1 LEEVKRDIVKQ
12 LRVNERIM
20 AKEIR
25 LVGEKGEQLGIMPV
39 IQAREM
45 ARKQSLDL
53 VEVAPSSIPPVC
65 RLLDYGKYKY
75 EQAKKEQ
82 LAKKSQKL
90 SLLREIRLRP
100 KIGIHDF
107 EAKARTARK
116 LLTEGDKVKI
126 TLMFRGRESTHPELG
141 WKVLQRMV
149 ESLNDISYLERKPVM
164 EGRRMNIIV
173 APGTPKVKAKEET
186 KKESKEVAKK
196 EETKEETKEEI
207 KAETKKETKEEAR
220 EAQHAET

>member
-1 LEEVKRDIVKQ
+1 MEEVKREIVKQ
-12 LRVNERIM
+12 LRVNERIL
-20 AKEIR
+20 AKQVR
-25 LVGEKGEQLGIMPV
+25 LVGEKGEQLGIMSV
-39 IQAREM
+39 AQAREE

-53 VEVAPSSIPPVC
+53 VEVAPNSVPPVC

-82 LAKKSQKL
+82 QAKKTQKL

-126 TLMFRGRESTHPELG
+126 TLMFRGREATHPELG

-149 ESLNDISYLERKPVM
+149 ESLNDISHLERQPVM
-164 EGRRMNIIV
+164 EGRRMNIIM
-173 APGTPKVKAKEET
+173 APGVAKAKVKEEVKEEPQEAV
-186 KKESKEVAKK
+186 KET
-196 EETKEETKEEI
+196 TKEGT
-207 KAETKKETKEEAR
+207 R

>member
-12 LRVNERIM
+12 LRVNERIL
-20 AKEIR
+20 AKQVR
-25 LVGEKGEQLGIMPV
+25 LVGEKGEQLGIMSV
-39 IQAREM
+39 AQAREE

-53 VEVAPSSIPPVC
+53 VEVAPHSVPPVC

-82 LAKKSQKL
+82 QAKKTQKL

-107 EAKARTARK
+107 EAKARTAHK

-126 TLMFRGRESTHPELG
+126 TLMFRGREATHPELG

-149 ESLNDISYLERKPVM
+149 ESLSDIAHLERQPVM
-164 EGRRMNIIV
+164 EGRRMNIIM
-173 APGTPKVKAKEET
+173 APGIAKAKVKEEAKEEPQ
-186 KKESKEVAKK
+186 EAKK
-196 EETKEETKEEI
+196 EEVK
-207 KAETKKETKEEAR
+207 

>member
-1 LEEVKRDIVKQ
+1 MFVRYLYLEEVKRDIVKQ

-53 VEVAPSSIPPVC
+53 VEVAPSSVPPVC

-90 SLLREIRLRP
+90 SLLREVRLRP

-116 LLTEGDKVKI
+116 LITAGDKVKI

-173 APGTPKVKAKEET
+173 APGSPKVKAKEET
-186 KKESKEVAKK
+186 KKEPKEVAKK
-196 EETKEETKEEI
+196 EEK
-207 KAETKKETKEEAR
+207 KKETK

>member
-1 LEEVKRDIVKQ
+1 
-12 LRVNERIM
+12 M
-20 AKEIR
+20 AKEVR

-39 IQAREM
+39 IQARELS
-45 ARKQSLDL
+45 RKQNLDL
-53 VEVAPSSIPPVC
+53 VEVAPSSVPPVC

-82 LAKKSQKL
+82 QAKKAQKL
-90 SLLREIRLRP
+90 SLLREVRLRP

-107 EAKARTARK
+107 DAKARTARK

-149 ESLNDISYLERKPVM
+149 ESLNDISHLERQPVM
-164 EGRRMNIIV
+164 EGRRMNIIM
-173 APGTPKVKAKEET
+173 APGMAKAKAKEEPKAV
-186 KKESKEVAKK
+186 KKEEPREAKK
-196 EETKEETKEEI
+196 EEPKAVKKEEPREAK
-207 KAETKKETKEEAR
+207 KEEAK
-220 EAQHAET
+220 EAQHAKT